1 MSLSSANSPR
11 SGLRCGIVLSGGHGT
26 RMRDFVHQLR
36 GHDLPKQYINFVG
49 RRSMLEHT
57 VDRTAKLI
65 PAEHLYVVITREHL
79 EFSEVRRQ
87 IGSRP
92 PETVVIQPKN
102 KDTAPG
108 LLLSLIYLQRRYPD
122 AAVAIFPS
130 DHFIVEEDVF
140 IRHVDLAFRV
150 VEQDGS
156 RIVLLGVEPTAPE
169 PQYGYI
175 VPGERIKEPG
185 LVSARHVEMFV
196 EKPAVEVAKKIV
208 SIGALWNTLV
218 MVFRL
223 ATLMNVF
230 RRATPELYCSFQ
242 PILNAIGTP
251 DEQRALEAV
260 YYELSPINFSTAVLE
275 VLPFE
280 YRQDLLVLPVRGV
293 TWSDWGAADRL
304 LTGLKKISQV
314 EN

>member
-1 MSLSSANSPR
+1 MSRTLDDSAP
-11 SGLRCGIVLSGGHGT
+11 SGIRCGIVLSAGSGT
-26 RMRDFVHQLR
+26 RMRDFVHRLR
-36 GHDLPKQYINFVG
+36 GHDLPKQYVNFVG

-57 VDRTAKLI
+57 LDRAEKLI
-65 PAEHLYVVITREHL
+65 PAERLYVVIAREHV
-79 EFSEVRRQ
+79 EFSEVSRQ

-92 PETVVIQPKN
+92 PETVVVQPKN

-108 LLLSLIYLQRRYPD
+108 LLLPLIYLHRRYPD

-156 RIVLLGVEPTAPE
+156 RMVLLGVEPTTPE
-169 PQYGYI
+169 PEYGYI
-175 VPGERIKEPG
+175 VPGEKIKEPG
-185 LVSARHVEMFV
+185 LASARTVELFV
-196 EKPAVEVAKKIV
+196 EKPAVEAAKKIV

-223 ATLMNVF
+223 TTLMNLF
-230 RRATPELYCSFQ
+230 RRTTPELYRSFQ

-251 DEQRALEAV
+251 DEQGVLEAV
-260 YYELSPINFSTAVLE
+260 YHELSPINFSKAVLE

-293 TWSDWGAADRL
+293 TWSDWGSADRL

-314 EN
+314 EK

>member
-1 MSLSSANSPR
+1 MSRTLDDSAP
-11 SGLRCGIVLSGGHGT
+11 SGIRCGIVLSGGHGT

-57 VDRTAKLI
+57 FDRAEMLI
-65 PAEHLYVVITREHL
+65 PTERLYVVIAREHL
-79 EFSEVRRQ
+79 EFSEVSRQ
-87 IGSRP
+87 VESRP
-92 PETVVIQPKN
+92 PGTVVIQPLN

-108 LLLSLIYLQRRYPD
+108 LLLSLIYLQRKYPD

-156 RIVLLGVEPTAPE
+156 RMVLLGVEPTAPE
-169 PQYGYI
+169 PEYGYI
-175 VPGERIKEPG
+175 VPGEKIKEPG
-185 LVSARHVEMFV
+185 LASAREVAMFV
-196 EKPAVEVAKKIV
+196 EKPAVEAAKKIIR
-208 SIGALWNTLV
+208 IGALWNTLV

-223 ATLMNVF
+223 TTLMNVV
-230 RRATPELYCSFQ
+230 RRATPELYRSFQ

-251 DEQRALEAV
+251 DEQRVLEAV
-260 YYELSPINFSTAVLE
+260 YHELSPINFSTAVLE

-293 TWSDWGAADRL
+293 TWSDWGSADRL
-304 LTGLKKISQV
+304 PTGLKKISQV

>member
-1 MSLSSANSPR
+1 
-11 SGLRCGIVLSGGHGT
+11 
-26 RMRDFVHQLR
+26 
-36 GHDLPKQYINFVG
+36 
-49 RRSMLEHT
+49 MLEHT
-57 VDRTAKLI
+57 LDRAEKLI
-65 PAEHLYVVITREHL
+65 PAERLYVVIAREHL
-79 EFSEVRRQ
+79 EFNEVSRQ

-108 LLLSLIYLQRRYPD
+108 LLLPLIYLYRRYPD

-156 RIVLLGVEPTAPE
+156 RMVLLGVEPTAPE
-169 PQYGYI
+169 PEYGYI
-175 VPGERIKEPG
+175 VPGEKIKEPG
-185 LVSARHVEMFV
+185 LAPARKVEMFV
-196 EKPAVEVAKKIV
+196 EKPAVEAAKKIIR
-208 SIGALWNTLV
+208 IGALWNTLV

-223 ATLMNVF
+223 TTLMNVF
-230 RRATPELYCSFQ
+230 QRATPELYRSFQ
-242 PILNAIGTP
+242 PILGAIGTP
-251 DEQRALEAV
+251 DEQRVLEAV
-260 YYELSPINFSTAVLE
+260 YHELSPINFSTAVLE

-280 YRQDLLVLPVRGV
+280 YRQDLLVLPVLGV
-293 TWSDWGAADRL
+293 TWSDWGSANRL
-304 LTGLKKISQV
+304 LTGLKTISQV

>member
-1 MSLSSANSPR
+1 MSLTSDNSPR

-57 VDRTAKLI
+57 FDRAEMLI
-65 PAEHLYVVITREHL
+65 PTERLYVVIAREHL
-79 EFSEVRRQ
+79 EFSEVSRQ
-87 IGSRP
+87 VGSRP
-92 PETVVIQPKN
+92 PGTVVIQPLN

-108 LLLSLIYLQRRYPD
+108 LLLSLIYLQRKYPD

-140 IRHVDLAFRV
+140 IRHIDLAFRV

-156 RIVLLGVEPTAPE
+156 RIVLLGVEPTAPDPE
-169 PQYGYI
+169 YGYI
-175 VPGERIKEPG
+175 VPGEKIKEPG
-185 LVSARHVEMFV
+185 RTAARTIEMFV
-196 EKPAVEVAKKIV
+196 EKPAVEAARKIV
-208 SIGALWNTLV
+208 RLGALWNTLV

-223 ATLMNVF
+223 TTLLSVF
-230 RRATPELYCSFQ
+230 QRTTPELYRSFQ
-242 PILNAIGTP
+242 PILKAIGTP
-251 DEQRALEAV
+251 DEQRVLEAV
-260 YYELSPINFSTAVLE
+260 YHELKPINFSTAVLE

-280 YRQDLLVLPVRGV
+280 HRQDLLVLPVPGV
-293 TWSDWGAADRL
+293 TWSDWGSADRL